1 MRSSVPAIPS
11 VSSIKDT
18 DTRLVLQAVID
29 TLRVRNGDV
38 GTGDHRFLTPA
49 DIEKGIQNTQINWG
63 ASGGVGLV
71 HMSGASKPNPV
82 TKIVEDL
89 VKKASDEIQK
99 SKIWQELGGRVAKI
113 ERPAWF
119 AEQFGSAIKSEE
131 LKRDSADKA
140 LISRLDTV
148 VASYGENFAAVT
160 QELAAQATATS
171 ANASAITSL
180 TTTVGGVSS
189 TASQA
194 LSLSQS
200 NNGVITGGYSVKFD
214 VNGYVTGFG
223 LGVDSSSGSASSTFV
238 VRADR
243 FSVGSPGATAVN
255 PFTVSGGNVYINN
268 AIIGSGNYRIGVS
281 SLNYVQGSSGWSL
294 DATTGSAQFSG
305 LTVTQTIQAYAYN
318 GSYGWSLTN
327 AGDFNT
333 RNIVVRS
340 ALQVQNGAS
349 VTGNLGVSGSI
360 TLNGSTITS
369 WPSGG
374 GGGSYPSSASFSS
387 VTMNG
392 SITSGGGS
400 GSSYGWTIDY
410 AGHARFAGGVTA
422 YGGFANFT
430 GVHYGVVEAGAATS
444 WEVGDVLVDVSVVY
458 SSGVSNVT
466 FCVAPSSTLSDP
478 RVIGVVQKVE
488 SGVDAAD
495 LPELFSVGYDLVRI
509 NAVGE
514 GQINVCGA
522 GGDIAPGDLLVS
534 SLMPGKAMRQA
545 DDLVRNCT
553 VAKARQGCSFSTPSE
568 TNTIACVYLCG

>member
-1 MRSSVPAIPS
+1 MRSPVPAIPS

-49 DIEKGIQNTQINWG
+49 DIEKGIQDTQINWG

-214 VNGYVTGFG
+214 LNGYVTGFG

-243 FSVGSPGATAVN
+243 FSVGSPGATTVN

-268 AIIGSGNYRIGVS
+268 AIIGSGNYQIGVS
-281 SLNYVQGSSGWSL
+281 SLNYVQGSRGWSL

-374 GGGSYPSSASFSS
+374 GGSYPSSASFSS
-387 VTMNG
+387 ITMNG

-400 GSSYGWTIDY
+400 GVGYGWTIDY
-410 AGHARFAGGVTA
+410 SGHARFAGGVTA

-430 GVHYGVVEAGAATS
+430 GVHYGVVEAGSAAS
-444 WEVGDVLVDVSVVY
+444 WEAGDVLVDVSVAY
-458 SSGVSNVT
+458 SAGVSNVT
-466 FCVAPSSTLSDP
+466 FVVDLSATESDP

-488 SGVDAAD
+488 SGVGAAN
-495 LPELFSVGYDLVRI
+495 LPELFSAGYDLVHI

-514 GQINVCGA
+514 GQINVCGM
-522 GGDIAPGDLLVS
+522 GGNINPGDLLVS
-534 SLMPGKAMRQA
+534 SSVQGKAMRQA
-545 DDLVRNCT
+545 DDALRSYT
-553 VAKARQGCSFSTPSE
+553 VAKAREGCSFLSPSD
-568 TNTIACVYLCG
+568 TRTIACVYLCG

>member
-1 MRSSVPAIPS
+1 MRSPVPAIPS

-38 GTGDHRFLTPA
+38 GIGDHRFLTPA
-49 DIEKGIQNTQINWG
+49 DLEAGIRDTRINWG

-71 HMSGASKPNPV
+71 HASGASKPNPV

-99 SKIWQELGGRVAKI
+99 SRIWQELGGRVEKI

-119 AEQFGSAIKSEE
+119 TEQFGSAIKSEE

-160 QELAAQATATS
+160 QKLSAQATANS
-171 ANASAITSL
+171 ANASAITNL
-180 TTTVGGVSS
+180 TATVGGVSA

-200 NNGVITGGYSVKFD
+200 TNGVVTGGYSVKFD

-223 LGVDSSSGSASSTFV
+223 LGVDSSRGSASSTFV

-243 FSVGSPGATAVN
+243 FSVGSPGASTVN

-268 AIIGSGNYRIGVS
+268 AIIGSGNYKIGVS
-281 SLNYVQGSSGWSL
+281 SSNYVQGLRGWSL
-294 DATTGSAQFSG
+294 DATTGSAQFSSI
-305 LTVTQTIQAYAYN
+305 TMTQTIQAYAYN
-318 GSYGWSLTN
+318 GSYGWSLNN

-333 RNIVVRS
+333 RDIVVRR
-340 ALQVQNGAS
+340 ALQVQTGAS
-349 VTGNLGVSGSI
+349 FTGNVAVSGSI

-374 GGGSYPSSASFSS
+374 GGSYPSSASFSS
-387 VTMNG
+387 IRMNG

-400 GSSYGWTIDY
+400 GVGYGWVIDY

-430 GVHYGVVEAGAATS
+430 GVHYGVVETGTTVP
-444 WEVGDVLVDVSVVY
+444 WEVGDVLVDVSVAY
-458 SSGVSNVT
+458 SAGVSNVT
-466 FCVAPSSTLSDP
+466 FVVDLSSTASDP
-478 RVIGVVQKVE
+478 RVIGVVQGVE
-488 SGVDAAD
+488 AGVGAAD
-495 LPELFSVGYDLVRI
+495 LPELFAAGYDLVRI

-514 GQINVCGA
+514 GKINVCGA

-534 SLMPGKAMRQA
+534 SPIPGKAMRQA
-545 DDLVRNCT
+545 DDILRSCT
-553 VAKARQGCSFSTPSE
+553 VAKAREGCSFLSPSDAKAV
-568 TNTIACVYLCG
+568 ACVYLCG

>member
-1 MRSSVPAIPS
+1 MRSPVPAIPS

-38 GTGDHRFLTPA
+38 GIGDHRFLTPA
-49 DIEKGIQNTQINWG
+49 DLEAGIRDTRINWG

-71 HMSGASKPNPV
+71 HASGASKPNPV

-99 SKIWQELGGRVAKI
+99 SRIWQELGGRVEKI

-119 AEQFGSAIKSEE
+119 TEQFGSAIKSEE

-160 QELAAQATATS
+160 QKLSAQATANS
-171 ANASAITSL
+171 ANASAITNL
-180 TTTVGGVSS
+180 TATVGGVSA

-200 NNGVITGGYSVKFD
+200 TNGVVTGGYSVKFD

-223 LGVDSSSGSASSTFV
+223 LGVDSSRGSASSTFV

-243 FSVGSPGATAVN
+243 FSVGSPGASTVN

-268 AIIGSGNYRIGVS
+268 AIIGSGNYKIGVS
-281 SLNYVQGSSGWSL
+281 SSNYVQGLRGWSL
-294 DATTGSAQFSG
+294 DATTGSAQFSSI
-305 LTVTQTIQAYAYN
+305 TVTQTIQAYAYN
-318 GSYGWSLTN
+318 GSYGWSLNN

-333 RNIVVRS
+333 RDIVVRR
-340 ALQVQNGAS
+340 ALRVDNGAS
-349 VTGNLGVSGSI
+349 VTGNVAVSGSI
-360 TLNGSTITS
+360 TLNG
-369 WPSGG
+369 P
-374 GGGSYPSSASFSS
+374 
-387 VTMNG
+387 
-392 SITSGGGS
+392 ITSGGGS
-400 GSSYGWTIDY
+400 GRGYGWTIDY

-430 GVHYGVVEAGAATS
+430 GVHYGVVETGTTVP
-444 WEVGDVLVDVSVVY
+444 WEVGDVLVDVSVAY
-458 SSGVSNVT
+458 STGVSNVT
-466 FCVAPSSTLSDP
+466 FVVDLSSTASDP
-478 RVIGVVQKVE
+478 RVIGVVQGVE
-488 SGVDAAD
+488 AGVGAAD
-495 LPELFSVGYDLVRI
+495 LPELFAAGYDLVRI

-514 GQINVCGA
+514 GKINVCGA
-522 GGDIAPGDLLVS
+522 GGDIAQGDLLVS
-534 SLMPGKAMRQA
+534 SPIPGKAMRQA
-545 DDLVRNCT
+545 DDILRSCT
-553 VAKARQGCSFSTPSE
+553 VAKAREGCSFLSPSDAKAV
-568 TNTIACVYLCG
+568 ACVYLCG